1 MIVGM
6 RNTTTAAISHE
17 IDEMHVERGEAAMDR
32 VLTLIISTQ
41 RSGLEQALETVNA
54 ASREHPCRVI
64 AIVTDAQ
71 PSSDQSS
78 GEGEGKSQGARYK
91 ANLGAEPEC
100 YKAIPAGEQ
109 GDHTLDAQ
117 IRFGADAG
125 AGEVIVLAPVD
136 GLLQHLDTLVI
147 PLLVPDVPVVTWW
160 PSQAPSDPSADPLG
174 SKSSSRI
181 TDAQNSADPA
191 ATFEALREHC
201 QPADIDLSWTRITIW
216 RAMLASIIAQPPHL
230 PVQSVTVS
238 GQADYLPLELLASWL
253 ALKLQVPVRVQREP
267 QAQAITG
274 VYFEREDGTL
284 SMERLEG
291 DHAVIRQPGQSDQTV
306 SLPLR
311 SAVDCLSEQ
320 LGRLDPDEVYAEVV
334 SKGWGMVSHQ

>member
-6 RNTTTAAISHE
+6 RNTTTAAISRE

-32 VLTLIISTQ
+32 VLTLIISTR
-41 RSGLEQALETVNA
+41 RSDLEEALETVNA

-71 PSSDQSS
+71 PDN
-78 GEGEGKSQGARYK
+78 GENQGKDSQEP
-91 ANLGAEPEC
+91 NLGASPEQ
-100 YKAIPAGEQ
+100 YKNSSAGEE
-109 GDHTLDAQ
+109 GEHTLDAQ

-136 GLLQHLDTLVI
+136 GLLKHLDTLVI

-160 PSQAPSDPSADPLG
+160 PSQAPEDPAADPLG

-181 TDAQNSADPA
+181 TDAQYAQDSQ
-191 ATFEALREHC
+191 ATFAALREHC
-201 QPADIDLSWTRITIW
+201 QPADIDLSWTRLTIW
-216 RAMLASIIAQPPHL
+216 RAMLASIINQPPHL
-230 PVQSVTVS
+230 PVKSVTVS
-238 GQADYLPLELLASWL
+238 GQSNYLPLELLASWL
-253 ALKLQVPVRVQREP
+253 ALKLQVPVSIKRDP
-267 QAQAITG
+267 HAQAITG

-284 SMERLEG
+284 SMERPEG
-291 DHAVIRQPGQSDQTV
+291 DHAIIRQPDQSDQTV

-320 LGRLDPDEVYAEVV
+320 LGRLDPDEVYAEVI
-334 SKGWGMVSHQ
+334 SKGWDMVSHK